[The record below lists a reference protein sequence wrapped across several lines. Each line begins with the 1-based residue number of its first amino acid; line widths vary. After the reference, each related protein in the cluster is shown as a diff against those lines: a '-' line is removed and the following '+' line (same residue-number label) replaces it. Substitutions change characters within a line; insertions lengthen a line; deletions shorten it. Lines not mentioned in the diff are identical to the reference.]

1 MEGLSAAEQI
11 KLINERLAR
20 PENQHEAFQKRGGL
34 YLENAWLMVLNSY
47 MTNQDFEQGYENAE
61 EALSQLPKSSK
72 IKTMRQNFY
81 SNVIAVIHNNF
92 ADQANRGN
100 YDAARQILENGLKK
114 FPDDKTLKT
123 DLSLLNKRT
132 SN

>member
-1 MEGLSAAEQI
+1 
-11 KLINERLAR
+11 
-20 PENQHEAFQKRGGL
+20 
-34 YLENAWLMVLNSY
+34 
-47 MTNQDFEQGYENAE
+47 
-61 EALSQLPKSSK
+61 
-72 IKTMRQNFY
+72 MRQNFY